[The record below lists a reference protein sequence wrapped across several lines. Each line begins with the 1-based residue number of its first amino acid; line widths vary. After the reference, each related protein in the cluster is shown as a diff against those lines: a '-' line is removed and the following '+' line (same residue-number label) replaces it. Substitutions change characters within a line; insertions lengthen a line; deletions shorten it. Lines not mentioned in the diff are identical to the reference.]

1 MLQEKASRVVAA
13 AEGDDLLFGKVD
25 DLLFDSEATDSD
37 SSTRM
42 N

>member
-13 AEGDDLLFGKVD
+13 AEGDDLLFGND
-25 DLLFDSEATDSD
+25 CEATDSEVTDSD